1 MFGGDSSWWQRTT
14 GRIRMPWHH
23 AVKILTQVTNRSRS
37 THEELQA
44 LNVAIGALFL
54 AVLRADGQQTT
65 EELARIDQLFAANF
79 GKREARRVQ
88 QALVAMPQLDVV
100 AHCRQLTS
108 LSSDEVRELLRG
120 MIEVAF
126 VDGGLSPDE
135 LSVVRLVAREFKLSD
150 AVVDESVSE
159 VRAERN
165 KRSTFVRSSAG
176 ILIALV
182 VIAIFI
188 FTATFLKSVLFG
200 LILAYFCLPLQR
212 WFQTRFFP
220 HPRVRTLLQYTNQIG
235 APFRWISTQVKSRF
249 LSDQHAHSTIVLDEH
264 ERLLRESCH
273 ATMLTVF
280 IGFVIAGTGLV
291 YVSAASVA
299 SVREFVVHAQV
310 PQAEARSHADDSSST
325 DVPGRSNIRSMGD
338 ADHGSSQSHSSA
350 TRATSTRATSSSP
363 SDSQTDA
370 ADEDMRSSDED
381 RPPEIVLDPN
391 EPLGGGIPWLEQ
403 YRPDLAEI
411 PLLRMASEMVEEY
424 LTDPEK
430 KKELMLLGLHN
441 LQPIVMRA
449 GGVLTTIATLL
460 LDGMLTLFF
469 FSFFL
474 NKIAAGQSNR
484 SGRQK
489 PTGQYIVEAIFE
501 SGWLPDTSAT
511 ALREAQIIID
521 DVILMLQT
529 WVKGYVWI
537 IMIETVIY
545 TVLFWLLR
553 VPYYPV
559 LGLLAG
565 MTILLPFIGPIV
577 GCSLTVVITF
587 ALQSQSVTLALVIIL
602 IYFVVHG
609 VIEQLILYPGFV
621 GEALGLNALETII
634 VVLLGGVLAGLAGV
648 IFAVPAAA
656 ILKYLV
662 PKIYES
668 WSRQAEDRRASVAV
682 SEPG

>member
-1 MFGGDSSWWQRTT
+1 MFDGDSSWWQRTT

-23 AVKILTQVTNRSRS
+23 AVKILAQITSRAS
-37 THEELQA
+37 RTHEDLQQ

-54 AVLRADGQQTT
+54 AVLRADGQETS
-65 EELARIDQLFAANF
+65 EELARLDQLFAANF
-79 GKREARRVQ
+79 GKREARRVH
-88 QALVAMPQLDVV
+88 QALGKIPQIDLVASCKQL
-100 AHCRQLTS
+100 AG
-108 LSSDEVRELLRG
+108 LSADEGRELVRG
-120 MIEVAF
+120 MVEVAF
-126 VDGGLSPDE
+126 VDGGVSPDE
-135 LSVVRLVAREFKLSD
+135 LSVVRVVARELKLPDS
-150 AVVDESVSE
+150 VVDESVRDVRSE
-159 VRAERN
+159 RD

-212 WFQTRFFP
+212 WYQTRFFP
-220 HPRVRTLLQYTNQIG
+220 HPQVRRLLHYTSLIG
-235 APFRWISTQVKSRF
+235 APFRWISTRVKAKF
-249 LSDQHAHSTIVLDEH
+249 LGDNDAHHASGEDEH
-264 ERLLRESCH
+264 ARLVKEACH
-273 ATMLTVF
+273 ATILTVF

-299 SVREFVVHAQV
+299 SVKDFVVHAKPEGSAAAAAADASSGTTNPV
-310 PQAEARSHADDSSST
+310 ESRPRRTVIRAERPLAPPGKNAAEARDNQVAGQQMDDEAT
-325 DVPGRSNIRSMGD
+325 DL
-338 ADHGSSQSHSSA
+338 
-350 TRATSTRATSSSP
+350 TSR
-363 SDSQTDA
+363 DFMEDDDEQTV
-370 ADEDMRSSDED
+370 
-381 RPPEIVLDPN
+381 ILDPS

-449 GGVLTTIATLL
+449 GGVLTTVATLL

-501 SGWLPDTSAT
+501 SGWLPDTSAPS
-511 ALREAQIIID
+511 LREAQIIID

-537 IMIETVIY
+537 ILIETVIY
-545 TVLFWLLR
+545 TVLFGLLR

-565 MTILLPFIGPIV
+565 MTILLPFIGPIL
-577 GCSLTVVITF
+577 GCSLTVVLTF
-587 ALQSQSVTLALVIIL
+587 ALQSQSVTLAALIIL

-634 VVLLGGVLAGLAGV
+634 VVLLGGVVAGLAGV

-662 PKIYES
+662 PKIYET
-668 WSRQAEDRRASVAV
+668 WSRQADDRRASVAL